1 MSVAYKKVTPNDL
14 SKKITYFEKV
24 DFVRIWNTEM
34 PQNLPIDPQAW
45 QKGYYFPENIIKYT
59 KDISELTVRSD
70 DVWVLSFPKC
80 GTTWTQEMVWQ
91 ICNDLNFKPSNSLN
105 LAVFGRHG
113 IQGTPSS
120 LEKIPKPR
128 FIKCHL
134 AASLLPRQIWTEKPK
149 IVYVTR
155 NAKDMITSYYHH
167 WKNIPGFSGSFDEF
181 IDLIIDDRINYT
193 PFDSHVMNFWNM
205 RNEPNVLFL
214 VYEEMQQNLPK
225 VIEKTAHFFGKTLTK
240 DQIYDL
246 ADHLSFNK
254 MANNPAVNFEQE
266 LSRLRKENNMSF
278 NEKDYR
284 FIRKGKVNSFKD
296 EMSPEMIKKVNDW
309 LSNRFKD
316 NEIDSD
322 LRKIVFNEYVN

>member
-1 MSVAYKKVTPNDL
+1 MSVVYKKVTPNDL
-14 SKKITYFEKV
+14 SKKITYFENV
-24 DFVRIWNTEM
+24 DFVRIWNTEV

-45 QKGYYFPENIIKYT
+45 QKGYYFPENIIKYA

-91 ICNDLNFKPSNSLN
+91 ICNDLNFKPSNSLSERYSF
-105 LAVFGRHG
+105 LD
-113 IQGTPSS
+113 
-120 LEKIPKPR
+120 
-128 FIKCHL
+128 HL

-149 IVYVTR
+149 IVYVIR

-181 IDLIIDDRINYT
+181 IDLIIDNRINYT
-193 PFDSHVMNFWNM
+193 PFDSHVINFWHM
-205 RNEPNVLFL
+205 RNESNVLFL

-225 VIEKTAHFFGKTLTK
+225 VIEKTAHFFGKTLTEE
-240 DQIYDL
+240 QIYEL

-254 MANNPAVNFEQE
+254 MANNPAVNFEKE
-266 LSRLRKENNMSF
+266 LSRLRKENNMSY

-316 NEIDSD
+316 YEIDSD